1 MFLEGAFTEAGLPGF
16 DYASFSLRLM
26 EADLPDLVKVL
37 RAVPRRRIEE
47 LRRAA
52 LWARDYFV
60 YKDMYSPDADERR
73 ELLKAGRPNQDAFLL
88 LAMALEARARDLG
101 RLPANPAAWRPRN
114 RRLLGLRK

>member
-1 MFLEGAFTEAGLPGF
+1 MCAFKLPTIPTAIAATRTTTSAPP
-16 DYASFSLRLM
+16 ASPIVAEMRARVL
-26 EADLPDLVKVL
+26 LV
-37 RAVPRRRIEE
+37 
-47 LRRAA
+47 
-52 LWARDYFV
+52 RDYFV

>member
-1 MFLEGAFTEAGLPGF
+1 MPGVRSGLI
-16 DYASFSLRLM
+16 LRHSRRRQLYRVSCWHLQC
-26 EADLPDLVKVL
+26 DHGLVKLYRVSSW
-37 RAVPRRRIEE
+37 RI
-47 LRRAA
+47 LCVRGCGQRV
-52 LWARDYFV
+52 D
-60 YKDMYSPDADERR
+60 DADERR